1 MRSYLV
7 FRLYGPMASWGLPAV
22 GGDRQTAVAPS
33 RSAILGLL
41 GAALGIRRDNETQL
55 QALQQS
61 VEIAVKQLVP
71 GTLIRDY
78 HTTQVPSADRKFTHR
93 TRKSEL
99 SESHLNTV
107 LSSRD
112 YRCDGM
118 WTVAVTLT
126 PEPSYTLAEL
136 HSALKTPVFSLYL
149 GRKSCP
155 PAAPLSPQIV
165 ADGFLR
171 AALDTEFHMLTWSQK
186 ADDFLLRHNGW
197 VTYFWEKDPQAIEP
211 EDSETVVTTFPWD
224 EPENRGR
231 WQFQSRTMYQLSV
244 AQSRANKD
252 SGSSAPANERV

>member
-7 FRLYGPMASWGLPAV
+7 FRLYGPMVSWGLPAV

-41 GAALGIRRDNETQL
+41 GAALGIRRDDEAQL
-55 QALQQS
+55 HALQQS

-71 GTLIRDY
+71 GRLIRDY
-78 HTTQVPSADRKFTHR
+78 HTTQIPSADRKFTHR

-126 PEPSYTLAEL
+126 PQSNYTLAEL
-136 HSALKTPVFSLYL
+136 NSALKTPVFPLYL

-155 PAAPLSPQIV
+155 PAVPLSPRIV
-165 ADGFLR
+165 TDCSLR
-171 AALDTEFHMLTWSQK
+171 TALDTEFHTLSWSQK
-186 ADDFLLRHNGW
+186 GDDFLLRHDGW
-197 VTYFWEKDPQAIEP
+197 ITYFWESNPQAIAP
-211 EDSETVVTTFPWD
+211 DHSETVLTTFPWD
-224 EPENRGR
+224 EPENRAR

-244 AQSRANKD
+244 AESGAEKD
-252 SGSSAPANERV
+252 SGASAPADQRA